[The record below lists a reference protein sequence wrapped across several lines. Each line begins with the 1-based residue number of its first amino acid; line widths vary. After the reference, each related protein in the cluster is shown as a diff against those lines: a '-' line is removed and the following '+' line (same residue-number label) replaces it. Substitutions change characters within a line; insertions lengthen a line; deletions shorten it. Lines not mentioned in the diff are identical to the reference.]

1 MKGTFSGQK
10 EFTMPSLNNVSFYI
24 PSGAE
29 VEQAALKAM
38 ESIDKQL
45 KKLPP
50 LKKPASAADNFP
62 GLYDDPAAFKVHVLG
77 QRSPQYKSIIRHLD
91 TARAINVYKN
101 AG

>member
-1 MKGTFSGQK
+1 
-10 EFTMPSLNNVSFYI
+10 MPSLNNVSFYI

-50 LKKPASAADNFP
+50 LKKPASTADNFP